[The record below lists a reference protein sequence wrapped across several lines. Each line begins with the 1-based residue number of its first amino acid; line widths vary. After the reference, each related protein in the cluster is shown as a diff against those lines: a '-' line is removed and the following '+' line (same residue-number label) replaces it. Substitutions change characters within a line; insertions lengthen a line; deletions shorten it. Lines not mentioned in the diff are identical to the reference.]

1 MIQPMTPPYII
12 KSTTVHSNSCVGVWH
27 KARSP
32 EILGSLS
39 WICASLQLGISC
51 SLAVYDTDQGSLQ
64 SEGSFLSRENTTK
77 IIISIATVITS
88 NERELGSSL
97 KSLLALT
104 FRVLWSWALPQ
115 RNFSPDFTANKASII
130 MTPTYFCQVST
141 TVLK

>member
-1 MIQPMTPPYII
+1 MTLPYII

-64 SEGSFLSRENTTK
+64 SEGPFLSRENTTK
-77 IIISIATVITS
+77 IATSIASVIIS

-104 FRVLWSWALPQ
+104 FRVL
-115 RNFSPDFTANKASII
+115 
-130 MTPTYFCQVST
+130 
-141 TVLK
+141 